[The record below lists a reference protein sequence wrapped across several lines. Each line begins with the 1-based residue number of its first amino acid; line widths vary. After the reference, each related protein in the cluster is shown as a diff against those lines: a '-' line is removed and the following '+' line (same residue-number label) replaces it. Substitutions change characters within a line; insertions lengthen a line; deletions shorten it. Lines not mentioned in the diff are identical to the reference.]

1 MAYNPSANRPNP
13 VPANPR
19 PDYVVSRNYTPLQI
33 LSNDSLRAP
42 EPVAP

>member
-19 PDYVVSRNYTPLQI
+19 PDYVVSRNYTPLVQ
-33 LSNDSLRAP
+33 SEDDSLHERVHA
-42 EPVAP
+42 